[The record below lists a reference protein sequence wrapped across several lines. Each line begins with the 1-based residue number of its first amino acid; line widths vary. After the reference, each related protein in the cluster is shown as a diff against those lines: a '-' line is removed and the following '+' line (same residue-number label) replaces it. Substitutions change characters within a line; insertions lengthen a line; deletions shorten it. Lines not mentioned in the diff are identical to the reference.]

1 MKDFTLKKYKQ
12 LLETLINQ
20 DFKFVKFDDLVKSEM
35 TKVKC
40 QKINVKSVIAVSKI
54 PNQSAAANGMTG

>member
-1 MKDFTLKKYKQ
+1 MRDFTLKTYGS
-12 LLETLINQ
+12 LLDAILE
-20 DFKFVKFDDLVKSEM
+20 KGYSFVRFDDLVKSEM

-40 QKINVKSVIAVSKI
+40 QKINVKSAIAESKI